1 MCIVCSVVCRAAC
14 ADSHLVK
21 TEIYSLDIKYNPQ
34 GESVEG
40 EALSKRRCILHSNFA
55 FLLAKSA
62 ASCHQEVLK
71 RRLVTKRMGV
81 AGSLGSMGVPVQYER
96 NFRAKLAYFRAQCS
110 SHFLN
115 GHARL
120 SISRDGLLEES
131 FQQIQRLPASDLRK
145 RLCITF
151 LGEEGLDYG
160 GIAR

>member
-1 MCIVCSVVCRAAC
+1 MNGDR
-14 ADSHLVK
+14 
-21 TEIYSLDIKYNPQ
+21 
-34 GESVEG
+34 
-40 EALSKRRCILHSNFA
+40 
-55 FLLAKSA
+55 
-62 ASCHQEVLK
+62 
-71 RRLVTKRMGV
+71 
-81 AGSLGSMGVPVQYER
+81 SLGSLGVPVQYER

-110 SHFLN
+110 SHFLI

-160 GIAR
+160 GIASVMRCRNVTAFTYTVNGAPA